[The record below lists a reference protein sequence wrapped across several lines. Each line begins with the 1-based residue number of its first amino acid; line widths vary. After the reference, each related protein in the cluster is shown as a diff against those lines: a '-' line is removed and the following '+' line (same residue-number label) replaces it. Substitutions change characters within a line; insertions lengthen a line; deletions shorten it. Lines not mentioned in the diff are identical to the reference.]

1 MPEKQIEQVRRDL
14 ESMLD
19 TIGWPKTIEKAS
31 LVSRR
36 VAVQYFIVSLNKVIS
51 PLRVELCN

>member
-1 MPEKQIEQVRRDL
+1 MSEKQVEQVRKDL
-14 ESMLD
+14 ESLLG
-19 TIGWPKTIEKAS
+19 TIGWPETIEKAS